1 MNKRYDKKFQYYDI
15 DLKFR
20 KWESVM
26 TRGPTDWE
34 TDLNEKGISNNDI
47 AHMTSHTSI
56 NQSLRNIL
64 LTNMYE
70 RPFDVNFGGNVYNQL
85 FENMDDISLMSHLS
99 DVIHQL
105 VSQYERRADII
116 EVSFTEGKF
125 QNNKHIIN
133 ITIEYVIP
141 TSDNVIRFTFPI
153 ERIK

>member
-1 MNKRYDKKFQYYDI
+1 MNKRYDKRFQYYDI

-26 TRGPTDWE
+26 NNGLTDWE

-47 AHMTSHTSI
+47 AHMTSNLSI

-64 LTNMYE
+64 LTNIYE
-70 RPFDVNFGGNVYNQL
+70 RPFDINFGGNVYSQL
-85 FENMDDISLMSHLS
+85 FENIDDISLMSHLS
-99 DVIHQL
+99 DIIREL
-105 VSQYERRADII
+105 VSRYERRADIVD
-116 EVSFTEGKF
+116 VSFIEGKF

-141 TSDNVIRFTFPI
+141 TADHVIRFTFPI